1 MGTPENPTRRR
12 RWGARRRLGVLVL
25 ALALAGLVVFA
36 VSRLDLHGIGH
47 ALTTA
52 KPGWIAL
59 AVVLMMLS
67 LFLRASSWHQTLR
80 AALPE
85 TPIRWPPVI
94 RATMIGVMASAV
106 FPGRVG
112 EPTRMLVL
120 ARDLDGPT
128 RRLLPVVAGTVF
140 SQTLINL
147 LALAVLAGVTFS
159 SVTLPGGSAAGIAS
173 VLAVPLAVVALVV
186 AGPRLMALAQRSRSE
201 RVARW
206 ANKLERLLNLA
217 RQGLTV
223 FARPRYGTSAVALQ
237 LLAWALQWMSCYMVI
252 LALGLD
258 ADLTAAA
265 AILLAV
271 NVSAILPATPSNVG
285 VFQAACLVVL
295 SAYGV
300 GAASAVAYG
309 IILQAVEVLTALTLG
324 IPALLAEGLSLE
336 DIRPKPQPDQPL
348 ASD

>member
-12 RWGARRRLGVLVL
+12 HWGVRRRVATL
-25 ALALAGLVVFA
+25 ALAVLLAGLVVFA
-36 VSRLDLHGIGH
+36 LSRLDLHGIGH

-52 KPGWIAL
+52 NPGWIAL
-59 AVVLMMLS
+59 AVALMMLS
-67 LFLRASSWHQTLR
+67 LFLRASSWHQSLR

-120 ARDLDGPT
+120 SRDLDGPT

-147 LALAVLAGVTFS
+147 LALAILAGVTFS
-159 SVTLPGGSAAGIAS
+159 SVTLPGGNVAGIAT
-173 VLAVPLAVVALVV
+173 VLAVPLAIVALVV
-186 AGPRLMALAQRSRSE
+186 AGPRLMALGQRSHSE
-201 RVARW
+201 RIARW
-206 ANKLERLLNLA
+206 AATLARLFSLA

-223 FARPRYGTSAVALQ
+223 FARPRYGITASGLQ
-237 LLAWALQWMSCYMVI
+237 LLAWVLQWLSCYAVI
-252 LALGLD
+252 LALGLN

-265 AILLAV
+265 AVLLAV
-271 NVSAILPATPSNVG
+271 NVSAILPATPSNIG

-300 GAASAVAYG
+300 GTSEAVAYG
-309 IILQAVEVLTALTLG
+309 IILQAVEVVTALTLG
-324 IPALLAEGLSLE
+324 VPALLAEGLSWE
-336 DIRPKPQPDQPL
+336 DIRPTKLP
-348 ASD
+348 SEGS

>member
-12 RWGARRRLGVLVL
+12 HWGLRRRIGVVVV
-25 ALALAGLVVFA
+25 ALAVAGLAVFA

-47 ALTTA
+47 ALATA
-52 KPGWIAL
+52 GPGWIAL

-67 LFLRASSWHQTLR
+67 LFLRASSWHQALR

-85 TPIRWPPVI
+85 TPIGWPPVI

-120 ARDLDGPT
+120 ARNLDGPT
-128 RRLLPVVAGTVF
+128 RSLVPVVAGTVF

-147 LALAVLAGVTFS
+147 LALAILAGITFS
-159 SVTLPGGSAAGIAS
+159 SVTLPGGDAAGIAT
-173 VLAVPLAVVALVV
+173 VLAVPLAIVALVF
-186 AGPRLMALAQRSRSE
+186 AGPRLLALGQRSRSE
-201 RVARW
+201 RIARW
-206 ANKLERLLNLA
+206 ANLLTRLLNLA
-217 RQGLTV
+217 RQGLRV
-223 FARPRYGTSAVALQ
+223 FARPRYGASAISLQ
-237 LLAWALQWMSCYMVI
+237 LLAWVLQWLSCYMVI
-252 LALGLD
+252 LALGLK

-300 GAASAVAYG
+300 GASNAIAYG
-309 IILQAVEVLTALTLG
+309 IILQAVEVVTALALG
-324 IPALLAEGLSLE
+324 IPALLTEGLSWE
-336 DIRPKPQPDQPL
+336 DIRPKRE
-348 ASD
+348 AE

>member
-12 RWGARRRLGVLVL
+12 RWGVRRRLGALVL
-25 ALALAGLVVFA
+25 AAVLAGLVVFA
-36 VSRLDLHGIGH
+36 LSRLDLHGIGH

-52 KPGWIAL
+52 NPGWIAL
-59 AVVLMMLS
+59 AVALMMLS

-80 AALPE
+80 AALPDL
-85 TPIRWPPVI
+85 PIRWPPVI

-112 EPTRMLVL
+112 EPTRMVVL
-120 ARDLDGPT
+120 ARNLDGPT

-147 LALAVLAGVTFS
+147 LALAILAGVTFS
-159 SVTLPGGSAAGIAS
+159 SVTLPGGDAAGIAS
-173 VLAVPLAVVALVV
+173 VLAIPGAIGALVI
-186 AGPRLMALAQRSRSE
+186 AGPRLLTIGRRSRSE
-201 RVARW
+201 RVVRW
-206 ANKLERLLNLA
+206 ADTLTRLLNLA
-217 RQGLTV
+217 RQGLRV
-223 FARPRYGTSAVALQ
+223 FGRPRFGMTAIGLQ
-237 LLAWALQWMSCYMVI
+237 LLAWVLQWLSCYTVI
-252 LALGLD
+252 LALGLE

-265 AILLAV
+265 AVLLAV

-300 GAASAVAYG
+300 GASSAIAYG
-309 IILQAVEVLTALTLG
+309 IILQAVEVFTALALG
-324 IPALLAEGLSLE
+324 VPALLAEGLSWE
-336 DIRPKPQPDQPL
+336 DIRPKRQ
-348 ASD
+348 AAESG